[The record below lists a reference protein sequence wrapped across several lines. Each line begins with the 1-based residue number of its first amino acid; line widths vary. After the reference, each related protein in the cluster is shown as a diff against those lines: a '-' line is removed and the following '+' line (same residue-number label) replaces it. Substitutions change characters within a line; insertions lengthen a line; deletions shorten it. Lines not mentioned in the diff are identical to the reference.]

1 MKTLLV
7 QFLSLCLFSI
17 ATTSGAFSV
26 NQCHTHNDCN
36 KNRLAP
42 GGRGTRI
49 MHVVSSKSS
58 SSSIS
63 NTRLGMKN
71 ILDFFS
77 EEARQEREAR
87 KDQLRREQEEAQ
99 RQILEMRTNPDQ
111 TDAYFEKVKERRKQ
125 FENLD
130 DGRKV
135 RLEKDGEE

>member
-1 MKTLLV
+1 
-7 QFLSLCLFSI
+7 
-17 ATTSGAFSV
+17 
-26 NQCHTHNDCN
+26 
-36 KNRLAP
+36 
-42 GGRGTRI
+42 
-49 MHVVSSKSS
+49 
-58 SSSIS
+58 
-63 NTRLGMKN
+63 MKN